1 LELSGL
7 EEVCDDMDR
16 TIVHFEIPANDPA
29 KLSQFYSKLF
39 GWTFEK
45 FGGSETEYWMIKT
58 KAKDEDVGV
67 NGGMM
72 KKMDPNQRPLNYV
85 LVESVD
91 DFSKKLVQLGGKIVM
106 PKREIPNMGQFAV
119 ALDPEGN
126 GFGIYESG
134 EK

>member
-1 LELSGL
+1 
-7 EEVCDDMDR
+7 MDR

-39 GWTFEK
+39 RWTFEK
-45 FGGSETEYWMIKT
+45 FAGSEMEYWMIKT
-58 KAKDEDVGV
+58 RAKDDSMGV
-67 NGGMM
+67 NGGLM

-91 DFSKKLVQLGGKIVM
+91 DFSKKLVQLGGKIMM
-106 PKREIPNMGQFAV
+106 PKTEIPNMGHFAV

-126 GFGIYESG
+126 GFGIFESK
-134 EK
+134 EQ